1 MKVLVLGFGGVGR
14 VLTHLLIKDER
25 VKEII
30 CGDIRFINQIK
41 NKKVSYEI
49 VNVLD
54 KKGFV
59 EFLRK
64 LEPDVAVNLTI
75 PKFNEAIME
84 ACAEAGVNYLDT
96 ASYWDLKTDVSEGK
110 NPYIMEQLAFNDKFK
125 KKGIIGLIESGVAP
139 GMDNLMVAECA
150 AQLDSIDYIK
160 IRMCEDT
167 GSKEIFFSWNK
178 DWLLDEL
185 GSPPLVYEN
194 GKFFLAE
201 NFGAEEEAQF
211 PSPIGKRKTYYF
223 AQDEVGSIPLYIKT
237 KKLDVKIYDNNI
249 DATKLMY
256 ALGLISEKE
265 IDVDGIK
272 IKPIRVLSKLL
283 PDTHPGDEKR
293 FPKSVFTM
301 AIEAIGKK
309 AGKKKVIKFA
319 VVFPNQK
326 EIEKLKLDANFIT
339 YPTALSAKNFIM
351 AIPRIAD
358 KTGVFPPE
366 ALNAEV
372 RKSIFEELKKFKLK
386 FVKNF

>member
-1 MKVLVLGFGGVGR
+1 MRVLVLGFGGVGR
-14 VLTHLLIKDER
+14 VLTHLLIKDNR

-30 CGDIRFINQIK
+30 CGDIRFVNQIK
-41 NKKVSYEI
+41 DKKVSYEI

-96 ASYWDLKTDVSEGK
+96 ASYWDLKSESPDGK

-185 GSPPLVYEN
+185 RSPPLVYEN
-194 GKFFLAE
+194 GKFFLGE
-201 NFGAEEEAQF
+201 FFGEEEEAQF

-256 ALGLISEKE
+256 ALGLVSDNE
-265 IDVDGIK
+265 IDVDGLK
-272 IKPIRVLSKLL
+272 VKPIRVLSKLL
-283 PDTHPGDEKR
+283 PDTKPGDEKR
-293 FPKSVFTM
+293 FPKSVFAM

-351 AIPRIAD
+351 AIPKITD
-358 KTGVFPPE
+358 KCGVFPPE
-366 ALNAEV
+366 ALSAEV
-372 RKSIFEELKKFKLK
+372 RKSIFDELKKFKLK